1 MSLRTALLPVVN
13 TIRGLA
19 GPTTLDIRPYTV
31 TVRTRRWSGGVVQ
44 KGTPADADLVLT
56 PPPKVVERAREAL
69 VGPITPKHPTGGYSP
84 AELNPTDQA
93 GVEFFY
99 VLVGPDNV
107 RRPFALVDMDT
118 SRPFSTTLRLVA
130 LDRKVPF

>member
-13 TIRGLA
+13 TLRGLA
-19 GPTTLDIRPYTV
+19 GPSTLDIRPYTV

-44 KGTPADADLVLT
+44 KGTPTDSDMVLA

-69 VGPITPKHPTGGYSP
+69 VGPITPKHPDGGYSP
-84 AELNPTDQA
+84 AELNPADQA
-93 GVEFFY
+93 GVECFY

-107 RRPFALVDMDT
+107 RRPFTLVDIDT
-118 SRPFSTTLRLVA
+118 SRPFTYTLRLMA

>member
-19 GPTTLDIRPYTV
+19 GPATLDIRPYTV
-31 TVRTRRWSGGVVQ
+31 TVRTRTWSGGVVQ
-44 KGTPADADLVLT
+44 KGVPTDADLLLS
-56 PPPKVVERAREAL
+56 PPPKVVENGREAR
-69 VGPITPKHPTGGYSP
+69 VGPITPKHAGGGYSP
-84 AELNPTDQA
+84 SELNPRDQP

-99 VLVGPDNV
+99 LLTGPDGV
-107 RRPFALVDMDT
+107 GRAFALVDIDT
-118 SRPFSTTLRLVA
+118 SRPFSYTLRLTS